1 MSRSSRPQY
10 DDKGEL
16 VIPKEKLHRGAHMG
30 RLKNLPVDS
39 GLNIS
44 HNMLIDAVARRSGYH
59 KYEVQDVLRH
69 LSKVIEEVMIK
80 KGTVKLNGVGTFC
93 IRVYGAK
100 EWYDPKREKEF
111 SSPEQHLLKLRV
123 DNALYKNMN
132 PWKFGIEPK
141 YSDTSVI
148 LENFDPSINDPDYV
162 DEDDFA
168 EYNFDKPNDVE
179 TNQVKEIPN
188 E

>member
-1 MSRSSRPQY
+1 MSKTAKPIY
-10 DDKGEL
+10 DEKGEL
-16 VIPKEKLHRGAHMG
+16 VVPKEKLHFGSNLG
-30 RLKNLPVDS
+30 RIKNLAVDS

-80 KGTVKLNGVGTFC
+80 KGTVKLQGVGTFC

-100 EWYDPKREKEF
+100 EWYDPKRDKDF
-111 SSPEQHLLKLRV
+111 SSPAQHLLKLRV
-123 DNALYKNMN
+123 DNALYRNMN

-141 YSDTSVI
+141 YKDPTVI
-148 LENFDPSINDPDYV
+148 LENFDPSINDIESIEEDIFN
-162 DEDDFA
+162 DE
-168 EYNFDKPNDVE
+168 
-179 TNQVKEIPN
+179 KEELN